1 MNNSCKAFHLE
12 FHITK
17 MLLFKNS
24 NCTIA
29 AIIVGFDTCQKE
41 RDEFSKNRIFLKLFP
56 RDRKESWQVNISSV
70 LHASLHLYKAARQ
83 GVLQEI
89 FFAQPH
95 LDQEVLICESMRRQF
110 LLKTPKVSWH
120 HWHGSYYTKGR
131 PQPFS
136 KVFFFNREQP
146 TRIYKLCLI

>member
-12 FHITK
+12 FHVTK

-83 GVLQEI
+83 GVLQE
-89 FFAQPH
+89 FFLPN
-95 LDQEVLICESMRRQF
+95 LISIKRFSFVNPCEGNFSWK
-110 LLKTPKVSWH
+110 LLKFLDTIGMAVTILKVDLNHFQKYSFLTASSQRVFI
-120 HWHGSYYTKGR
+120 SY
-131 PQPFS
+131 F
-136 KVFFFNREQP
+136 
-146 TRIYKLCLI
+146 

>member
-12 FHITK
+12 FHVTK

-89 FFAQPH
+89 FLPN
-95 LDQEVLICESMRRQF
+95 LISIKRFSFVNPCEGNFSWK
-110 LLKTPKVSWH
+110 LLKFLDTIGMAVTILKVDLNHFQKYSFLTASSQH
-120 HWHGSYYTKGR
+120 VFISY
-131 PQPFS
+131 
-136 KVFFFNREQP
+136 V
-146 TRIYKLCLI
+146 

>member
-1 MNNSCKAFHLE
+1 MNNSRKAFHLE

-17 MLLFKNS
+17 MLLLKKFQSYNS
-24 NCTIA
+24 RHYCRFWYLSKREGRIQ
-29 AIIVGFDTCQKE
+29 QK
-41 RDEFSKNRIFLKLFP
+41 SHFLKLFP

-89 FFAQPH
+89 FLPN
-95 LDQEVLICESMRRQF
+95 LISIKRFSFVNPCEGNFSWK
-110 LLKTPKVSWH
+110 LLKFLDTIGMAVTILKVDLNH
-120 HWHGSYYTKGR
+120 FQKY
-131 PQPFS
+131 
-136 KVFFFNREQP
+136 FFNREQP